1 MKTISLLLL
10 VLVIVSSGC
19 NKKEKAG
26 FGGNANL
33 KLMAKHH
40 GLLIDSCTFY
50 IKFNATDAPAD
61 GVYDVTQNGIKY
73 SAGNSYAT
81 ISGLKKGD
89 YYIYGIGWDPSIASQ
104 VSGGIPY
111 TITDETAQDV
121 IVAVTEVH

>member
-1 MKTISLLLL
+1 MKTAVFIFSVLMLLNTA
-10 VLVIVSSGC
+10 C
-19 NKKEKAG
+19 NKKENAG

-33 KLMAKHH
+33 KLIAKHH

-50 IKFNATDAPAD
+50 IKFNATDAPSD
-61 GVYDVTQNGIKY
+61 GVYDVTQNSIKY
-73 SAGNSYAT
+73 SAGNSYGT
-81 ISGLKKGD
+81 VSGLKKGN